1 MNQNTQNQ
9 PTNNQHN
16 GWEDAGHKVEIVGAA
31 YHAVKGL
38 EAVQEGIEEQDGT
51 KVGEGIATV
60 GLAGV
65 ATAMTGG
72 APVIGGA
79 IATVAGTAAGATV
92 TAALL
97 PLSVGLAVGGVAIWG
112 ISKLL
117 DK

>member
-1 MNQNTQNQ
+1 MAVR
-9 PTNNQHN
+9 
-16 GWEDAGHKVEIVGAA
+16 EYEI
-31 YHAVKGL
+31 
-38 EAVQEGIEEQDGT
+38 
-51 KVGEGIATV
+51 
-60 GLAGV
+60 
-65 ATAMTGG
+65 
-72 APVIGGA
+72 IGGA